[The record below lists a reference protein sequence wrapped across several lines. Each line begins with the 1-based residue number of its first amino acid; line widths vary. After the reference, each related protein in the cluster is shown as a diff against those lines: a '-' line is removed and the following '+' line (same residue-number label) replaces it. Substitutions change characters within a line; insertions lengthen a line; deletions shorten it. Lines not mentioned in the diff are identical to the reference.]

1 VRAARLQESRT
12 VRATVQ
18 TRPVGAG
25 DLEWEMVST
34 SLLLAVSVEESG
46 GFRATWSGSVVMPE
60 NAGTPS
66 GEAAGYP
73 GLRRPGGPESLWRVL
88 VEEHELL
95 DGDPTVPGEAA
106 VPVPRLVYA
115 DSVAV

>member
-1 VRAARLQESRT
+1 
-12 VRATVQ
+12 
-18 TRPVGAG
+18 
-25 DLEWEMVST
+25 MVST